1 MSHTQNDIPRS
12 DAHYVQR
19 LSVTVGLVLLGLASA
34 PFVTLPTRPLTFEVF
49 GSPLSLHVSERY
61 VFVALLVGL
70 VCTGTDA
77 LLRTHPSAQR
87 RPLENT
93 FVMWT
98 VPALTILLAALALP
112 FAPNLL
118 FWIAGIL
125 LTGLLLGVIM
135 TAEYHTIDS
144 RDPHFAS
151 SQLMLQTMTYVLA
164 LASFIMVYGAKSR
177 SLLSATILFVITAL
191 LTLERLRSTGH
202 TLSTTIFYGLTA
214 GLVIG
219 QSVWAL
225 NYSRVPGTVGGSL
238 LLIAFHVV
246 SGLATQHLSSRLTS
260 RALIEYGIVALLGT
274 GLSIHY
280 LG

>member
-1 MSHTQNDIPRS
+1 MSHTQDNISRS
-12 DAHYVQR
+12 DIHYLQR
-19 LSVTVGLVLLGLASA
+19 LSVTVGLVLLALTSA

-112 FAPNLL
+112 FAPSLL
-118 FWIAGIL
+118 LWIGGIL
-125 LTGLLLGVIM
+125 LTGLLIGMIM
-135 TAEYHTIDS
+135 TAEYHTIDPRDS
-144 RDPHFAS
+144 RFAS
-151 SQLMLQTMTYVLA
+151 SQFILQTMTYVLA
-164 LASFIMVYGAKSR
+164 LTSFSVIYGAKSR
-177 SLLSATILFVITAL
+177 SLLSATSLFVITAL
-191 LTLERLRSTGH
+191 LTLERLRPTGH
-202 TLSTTIFYGLTA
+202 TLSTTSFYGLTT
-214 GLVIG
+214 GLVIA

-225 NYSRVPGTVGGSL
+225 NYSRVPGIAGGSL
-238 LLIAFHVV
+238 LLIVFHVV
-246 SGLATQHLSSRLTS
+246 SGLATQQLSGRLTS
-260 RALIEYGIVALLGT
+260 HALIEYGIVAAIGT
-274 GLSIHY
+274 GLTIHY